1 MIACCDAVRPL
12 LLVTVA
18 LAFAACGTTSG
29 SPGPTTG
36 AGSGTPPTT
45 TTSNGTSAAATQA
58 ATPEAPAPR
67 ALVLGCLSVSEA
79 ECRFLAQA
87 ILPTLPV
94 ERGAPFSIQIQLY
107 ECENPDIP
115 CPQTLDVRQG
125 KAVVEFTDGEK
136 PIDLSLRGP
145 SLAPTI
151 APIDTFYLGL
161 SDPSSAHV
169 VGGGPF
175 PYEMG
180 HCGLTHV
187 VDFDGSYWVPI
198 GQVDGDHPTVINAE
212 SGSMLLL
219 NPNLAEFHGDS
230 GFMVQLAR
238 FPGPKHFWGCD

>member
-1 MIACCDAVRPL
+1 MIASRGVVRPL
-12 LLVTVA
+12 LLVAMAVA
-18 LAFAACGTTSG
+18 LAACGTTSS
-29 SPGPTTG
+29 SPGPTT
-36 AGSGTPPTT
+36 APGSSAPPTT
-45 TTSNGTSAAATQA
+45 PSSSGITPAASQA
-58 ATPEAPAPR
+58 ATPEAAPPR
-67 ALVLGCLSVSEA
+67 ALVLGCLSVSDA

-87 ILPTLPV
+87 ILPTLPA

-107 ECENPDIP
+107 KCENSDIP

-125 KAVVEFTDGEK
+125 KAVVEFEDGEK
-136 PIDLSLRGP
+136 PIDLSLSGP

-151 APIDTFYLGL
+151 APIETFYLGL
-161 SDPSSAHV
+161 SEPSSTRV

-175 PYEMG
+175 PYEIG

-198 GQVDGDHPTVINAE
+198 GQVDGDHPTVSNAE

>member
-1 MIACCDAVRPL
+1 MMLAVL
-12 LLVTVA
+12 A
-18 LAFAACGTTSG
+18 LGLAACGTTPG
-29 SPGPTTG
+29 SAVPTTAATG
-36 AGSGTPPTT
+36 GAEAGSASSTPAAP
-45 TTSNGTSAAATQA
+45 AAT
-58 ATPEAPAPR
+58 ATATAETAPPR
-67 ALVLGCLSVSEA
+67 ELVLGCLSITDA
-79 ECRFLAQA
+79 ECRFLAQQVLA
-87 ILPTLPV
+87 TLPA

-107 ECENPDIP
+107 QCENPDVP

-125 KAVVEFTDGEK
+125 KAVVEFTDGEM
-136 PIDLSLRGP
+136 PIDLSLGWP

-161 SDPSSAHV
+161 SHPSSPRV

-175 PYEMG
+175 PYDMG

-187 VDFDGSYWVPI
+187 IDFDGSYWVPV

-212 SGSMLLL
+212 SGSMLLI